1 MVSGGII
8 ADFISAEF
16 KHTKIKTHN
25 LYHLTSAKSKI
36 SSHSLMLAATAE
48 ALLYDKSFDECYMRW
63 GQQNTITD
71 FDNATEFWL
80 LHGDINYMQE
90 SAESGAA
97 VRAGVIGTLDI
108 PMSEMLE
115 LATESCR
122 CTHNSEEAITSAKVV
137 CCVINAAR
145 RNASQEEII
154 EYLTEFNYYVSHDY
168 VELEQNLNENS
179 NAKNVV
185 LAAIYIAFNS
195 KDWEGAVR
203 LSISLFGFHD
213 VNSIMIIA
221 SMIKSQT
228 AAVSEY
234 YKKQTEQYLFKHH
247 QSVLQIMSEF
257 QHKRWTVELPF

>member
-1 MVSGGII
+1 MIGSVT
-8 ADFISAEF
+8 ADFISSEF
-16 KHTKIKTHN
+16 KQAKIKTYN
-25 LYHLTSAKSKI
+25 LYHLTSARSKI
-36 SSHSLMLAATAE
+36 SSHSLTLAATAE
-48 ALLYDKSFDECYMRW
+48 VLLYDKDFSECFMRW

-80 LHGDINYMQE
+80 LQGDINYIQE

-97 VRAGVIGTLDI
+97 VRACVIGTLDI
-108 PMSEMLE
+108 PMSEIHS
-115 LATESCR
+115 LAAESAR
-122 CTHNSEEAITSAKVV
+122 CTHNSEEAIVSAQVV
-137 CCVINAAR
+137 CSVINAVR
-145 RNASQEEII
+145 RNASQEEIT

-179 NAKNVV
+179 NAKNIV

-257 QHKRWTVELPF
+257 QHKRWMVGLPF

>member
-1 MVSGGII
+1 MISGVV

-48 ALLYDKSFDECYMRW
+48 VLLYDKSFDECFMRW
-63 GQQNTITD
+63 GQQNNAID
-71 FDNATEFWL
+71 FDDATEFWL
-80 LHGDINYMQE
+80 LQCDLNYMQE

-97 VRAGVIGTLDI
+97 VRAGVIGLMDI
-108 PMSEMLE
+108 PMAEILN
-115 LATESCR
+115 LAADSAR
-122 CTHNSEEAITSAKVV
+122 CTHNSEEAITSAQVV
-137 CCVINAAR
+137 CSVINAVR

-168 VELEQNLNENS
+168 IELEQNLNENS

-195 KDWEGAVR
+195 KDWEESVR

-213 VNSIMIIA
+213 VNSIMIIT

-228 AAVSEY
+228 VAVSEY
-234 YKKQTEQYLFKHH
+234 YKQQTEQYLFKHH
-247 QSVLQIMSEF
+247 QPVLQIMSEF
-257 QHKRWTVELPF
+257 EHKRWMVELPF